1 MQAAGGKDAKGG
13 VAIGASVC
21 WSHNSQARRKNPER
35 LQAGREWVH
44 RQNAKQRASLS
55 NKLALSIEKGSF
67 SGSHQLPQRSKKSIK
82 SLIFTSPSPL
92 KSGQIS

>member
-1 MQAAGGKDAKGG
+1 MPREGVRLALQVVGQTTQRPGAKTPSDCKPRRDAA
-13 VAIGASVC
+13 I
-21 WSHNSQARRKNPER
+21 NRAR
-35 LQAGREWVH
+35 Q
-44 RQNAKQRASLS
+44 QRANLL
-55 NKLALSIEKGSF
+55 NKLALSSEKGSF